1 MEATDNPHNS
11 YVWKSLPA
19 AQLILRKGCYWQ
31 VGSGSSIRVLTDKWL
46 PCYPTNKI
54 LVPPHE
60 VDEEWRVLDLIDWS
74 NFQWDRGLI
83 DAMFHGFDAKAI
95 YRIPLSRRC
104 VPNVLVWLYNK
115 NGRYSVKSGYY
126 VARRLL

>member
-19 AQLILRKGCYWQ
+19 AQLTLRKGCYWQ